1 MIKDLI
7 KIADKL
13 DSAGFFREAD
23 QIDWVVNRL
32 VIQSNLLKEASSLKD
47 LEEDPD
53 DFGIN
58 PDPTRRITQQ
68 EWDEMG
74 QMEFSGERFGG
85 EDSSQPFDPN
95 YIEQMISK
103 MTPEQK
109 ERIMGQIVSSL
120 EEDNF

>member
-32 VIQSNLLKEASSLKD
+32 VIQSNILKEASSVEELT
-47 LEEDPD
+47 EDPD
-53 DFGIN
+53 GFGVN
-58 PDPTRRITQQ
+58 PEPSRETTQQ

-74 QMEFSGERFGG
+74 QMEMPHSYE
-85 EDSSQPFDPN
+85 EPFDSE
-95 YIEQMISK
+95 YIKKMISK
-103 MTPEQK
+103 MSPEQK
-109 ERIMGQIVSSL
+109 EDIMSNLISSID
-120 EEDNF
+120 EDGF